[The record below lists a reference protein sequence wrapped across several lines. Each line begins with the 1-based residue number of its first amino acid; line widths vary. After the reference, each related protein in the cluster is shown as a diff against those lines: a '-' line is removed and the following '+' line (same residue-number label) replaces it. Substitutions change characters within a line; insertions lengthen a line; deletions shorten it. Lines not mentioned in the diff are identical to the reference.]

1 MLTTR
6 HLTRNY
12 SIASLIGIA
21 LVAVTMVYYYQSL
34 GARILMESESSSNS
48 NIARTIANALWP
60 KYADFVTH
68 AGQLPAA
75 ELAAQPTIE
84 NIRQDILHKV
94 TGLRV
99 VKVKIYDIDGVVVF
113 STEAAQ
119 IGGDKASNKGFLSAR
134 AGHAASDIL
143 FSDTFSSFEGS
154 IYDRD
159 LVSSY
164 VPVRSGPDQP
174 VEGVLEI
181 YSDVTPLLAEIEST
195 SHQVLLVVT
204 SLMLLLYLFL
214 LLIVRRAHLQL
225 QASEVHQQRE
235 QQQRFDYLEF
245 HDEMTGLLNR
255 KGLTRQFRHYDRAKR
270 VGGTGLGVV
279 ALKLLNLNDISSGL
293 GRQRAMPLLQL
304 AAERLRVCVAGS
316 HNMTRLDSGEFIL
329 VVENLFSR
337 NEMDFTIGKIT
348 GLFAAPFTIEDK
360 RLTLTIAMGIDISWS
375 GRSTEYMVNNA
386 QLALGECESR
396 GVKQSLY
403 YDESMELKK
412 QEALNLEV
420 DIGQALQRREFVVYY
435 QPKVGV
441 QSGMVC
447 GMEALVRWNHPRR
460 GLVLPGGFIPLLEAR
475 GYIVELGRWVLQE
488 SCMQC
493 QRWHEEGQDGLR
505 VAVNVSLKQLLSRG
519 FVEDVTSALQQSRL
533 PATALELE
541 LTESILADDTAVVG
555 ERLRQLKALGV
566 RLAIDDFGTGY
577 SSLSYLM
584 HFPFD
589 TIKIDRAFI
598 RDMMHNHTHA
608 VLTGAIITMARSLN
622 LSVVAEGV
630 ETVEQLARVQEMG
643 CDEMQGFYFSPA
655 VAVPQF
661 VEVVAVINTAASS
674 KKSKSRQV
682 QSGTQADL

>member
-1 MLTTR
+1 
-6 HLTRNY
+6 
-12 SIASLIGIA
+12 
-21 LVAVTMVYYYQSL
+21 
-34 GARILMESESSSNS
+34 
-48 NIARTIANALWP
+48 
-60 KYADFVTH
+60 
-68 AGQLPAA
+68 
-75 ELAAQPTIE
+75 
-84 NIRQDILHKV
+84 
-94 TGLRV
+94 
-99 VKVKIYDIDGVVVF
+99 
-113 STEAAQ
+113 
-119 IGGDKASNKGFLSAR
+119 
-134 AGHAASDIL
+134 
-143 FSDTFSSFEGS
+143 
-154 IYDRD
+154 
-159 LVSSY
+159 
-164 VPVRSGPDQP
+164 
-174 VEGVLEI
+174 
-181 YSDVTPLLAEIEST
+181 
-195 SHQVLLVVT
+195 
-204 SLMLLLYLFL
+204 
-214 LLIVRRAHLQL
+214 
-225 QASEVHQQRE
+225 
-235 QQQRFDYLEF
+235 
-245 HDEMTGLLNR
+245 
-255 KGLTRQFRHYDRAKR
+255 
-270 VGGTGLGVV
+270 
-279 ALKLLNLNDISSGL
+279 
-293 GRQRAMPLLQL
+293 
-304 AAERLRVCVAGS
+304 
-316 HNMTRLDSGEFIL
+316 
-329 VVENLFSR
+329 
-337 NEMDFTIGKIT
+337 
-348 GLFAAPFTIEDK
+348 
-360 RLTLTIAMGIDISWS
+360 
-375 GRSTEYMVNNA
+375 MVNNA